1 MGQAGSPVRNKMS
14 GSTLEAIR
22 SEGTVSKSQQAEKMD
37 RLLTEVGQA
46 RIWGAFWRLD
56 VQVWSL

>member
-1 MGQAGSPVRNKMS
+1 MGQAGSPVRNEMS

-22 SEGTVSKSQQAEKMD
+22 SKGTVSKSQQAEKMD
-37 RLLTEVGQA
+37 RPTTEVGQA
-46 RIWGAFWRLD
+46 RIWETFWRLD

>member
-1 MGQAGSPVRNKMS
+1 MS

-22 SEGTVSKSQQAEKMD
+22 SKGTVSKTQQAEKMD
-37 RLLTEVGQA
+37 RPMTEVGQV
-46 RIWGAFWRLD
+46 RIWETFWRLN